1 MILILSLQGMGKSVA
16 INPGGLKDVQKLQ
29 SERLFSQMRPA
40 VEEALDHHSKSANC
54 GAIVA

>member
-1 MILILSLQGMGKSVA
+1 MGKSVA

-40 VEEALDHHSKSANC
+40 VEEVLDHHSKSANC